1 MKILIVE
8 DETYVAEMLRRALEQ
23 LGNSCFLAHDAQSAQ
38 AMIDEHSVEGLT
50 LDLGMPGPNG
60 LDWLEAV
67 ASIRPDLAART
78 LVITG
83 QALDAESVERLA
95 RCGAGLLAKPFT
107 LDNLEE
113 AVRSQIDR
121 PALQRQN

>member
-23 LGNSCFLAHDAQSAQ
+23 LGNSCFLAQDAETAQ
-38 AMIDEHSVEGLT
+38 EMLDEHGVEGLT
-50 LDLGMPGPNG
+50 LDLGMPGPSG

-67 ASIRPDLAART
+67 AADRPDLAART

-113 AVRSQIDR
+113 AIRAQIDR
-121 PALQRQN
+121 PAAQRQN